1 MAPGVVACRPM
12 SALESLRERLAELA
26 DLASLGRLAAWDQRT
41 MMPPGGGPARARQ
54 FAALERLTH
63 ARATS
68 DELGAWLDEIEAD
81 GDGLS
86 DLDRDVVRLARRD
99 FDHHRRVPVE
109 LAAARVQAAA
119 EGQAVWQEARALSDF
134 AMFAPALER
143 NVELAREYAACF
155 DGAGHPYDTL
165 LADFDYGLTAARVRE
180 IFGPLAEALPALV
193 ADSSAR
199 PSPPDVAVP
208 AEAQRAAVGGVLR
221 RLGVDDQQ
229 WRVDDSPHPFSLAM
243 SRTDLRITTRYEG
256 TGFESLLAIVH
267 EYGHALYEAQIGP
280 ELEHT
285 NLGHGTSMSV
295 HESQSKLW
303 ENHVARNPA
312 FAPVMAA
319 ELAAAGVAIEPAAL
333 HSLVVRV
340 RPSLIRV
347 SADQLTYPLHIVM
360 RFELEVALIE
370 GTLAVAD
377 LPTAWRD
384 GMLRLLG
391 VEVPDDARGVLQ
403 DIHWAAGYF
412 GYFPSYALGCLI
424 AAQLWER
431 MESDLGPQEDALR
444 AGEVEP
450 IRAWLGEHVHRH
462 GRRLDTEPLVE
473 RATGGAIDAEPFLR
487 YASAA
492 A

>member
-1 MAPGVVACRPM
+1 M
-12 SALESLRERLAELA
+12 SALDALRERLAELA

-41 MMPPGGGPARARQ
+41 MMPPGGAAARAHQ
-54 FAALERLTH
+54 FAALERLSH
-63 ARATS
+63 ERATS
-68 DELGAWLDEIEAD
+68 DELGAWLDEVEGN
-81 GDGLS
+81 GDLS
-86 DLDRDVVRLARRD
+86 DVDRDVVRIARRD
-99 FDHHRRVPVE
+99 WDHQRRVPIE

-134 AMFAPALER
+134 ALFAPALER
-143 NVELAREYAACF
+143 NVVLAREYAACF
-155 DGAGHPYDTL
+155 EHDGHPYDAL
-165 LADFDYGLTAARVRE
+165 LADFDYGLTAARVQE
-180 IFGPLAEALPALV
+180 VFGPLAEALPPLV
-193 ADSSAR
+193 AEAAAR
-199 PSPPDVAVP
+199 PSPPEVAVP
-208 AEAQRAAVGGVLR
+208 AEAQRAAVRGVLR
-221 RLGVDDQQ
+221 RLGVDDRQ

-243 SRTDLRITTRYEG
+243 SPTDLRITTRYEG

-280 ELEHT
+280 ELERT
-285 NLGHGTSMSV
+285 NLGIGTSMSV

-319 ELAAAGVAIEPAAL
+319 ELAAAGVAVEPATL

-360 RFELEVALIE
+360 RFELERALIE

-377 LPTAWRD
+377 LPTAWNDAVR
-384 GMLRLLG
+384 RLLG

-431 MESDLGPQEDALR
+431 LESELGPQDDALR
-444 AGEVEP
+444 SAEVEP

-473 RATGGAIDAEPFLR
+473 RATGGSIDAGPFLR